1 MTHTVVGL
9 FEDRAHAQAAM
20 NELVAQGFVKEHID
34 ISNRQFAGGDDDD
47 QYAITDESRGNT
59 GTSDG
64 IGDRIT
70 NFFNN
75 LFGDDETTARNYT
88 NAASDADAILT
99 VQVDSEERAEM
110 AREIFDRH
118 DAMDVDEHGASNHGA
133 TGTANYGGTGTATGM
148 TGASATGRDVGHD
161 TNLTDRQTIPVVEEN
176 LNVSKREVERGGAR
190 IRSRIIN
197 RPVEEHVRLREEHVV
212 VNRRP
217 VDREITDADMQNFRP
232 GEMELTERAEVPV
245 VGKQARVVEEVEIG
259 KNVTERDETIRD
271 NVRSTE
277 VEVDEFDENATN
289 TKANRARR

>member
-9 FEDRAHAQAAM
+9 FEDRSHAQAAM
-20 NELVAQGFVKEHID
+20 NELIAEGFVKEHID
-34 ISNRQFAGGDDDD
+34 ISNRRFAGGGENDD
-47 QYAITDESRGNT
+47 QYAITDETRSDT
-59 GTSDG
+59 GTGDG

-99 VQVDSEERAEM
+99 VQVDSEERAEK

-118 DAMDVDEHGASNHGA
+118 DAMDVNEQGASGR
-133 TGTANYGGTGTATGM
+133 GTAAGI
-148 TGASATGRDVGHD
+148 TGRNAGAN
-161 TNLTDRQTIPVVEEN
+161 TGKGANSELTDRQTIPVVEEN

-217 VDREITDADMQNFRP
+217 VDREISDADLKNFRP
-232 GEMELTERAEVPV
+232 GEMELTEKAEVPV
-245 VGKQARVVEEVEIG
+245 VGKQARVVEEVEVG
-259 KNVTERDETIRD
+259 KNVTERDETVRD
-271 NVRSTE
+271 SVRSTQ
-277 VEVDEFDENATN
+277 VDVDEFDENAKNNPN